1 MLINTI
7 LQEDIVSCKET
18 LKNDFELR
26 ELEIRFYE
34 LLGGK
39 ECKLELE
46 DVFSEFTAKCIRIAY
61 MQGMKDF
68 AELHIALKLDM
79 EDLLALT
86 ED

>member
-68 AELHIALKLDM
+68 AELHIALKLNM

>member
-7 LQEDIVSCKET
+7 LQEDIASCKEA

-34 LLGGK
+34 LLEGK

-46 DVFSEFTAKCIRIAY
+46 DVFSGFTAKCIRIAY
-61 MQGMKDF
+61 LQGMKDL